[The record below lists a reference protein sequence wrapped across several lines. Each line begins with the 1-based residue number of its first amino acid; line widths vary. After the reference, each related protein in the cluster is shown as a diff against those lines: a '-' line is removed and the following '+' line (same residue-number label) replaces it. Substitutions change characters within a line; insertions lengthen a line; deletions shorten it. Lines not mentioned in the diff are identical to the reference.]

1 MPEAATKQYSPPER
15 DEALVL
21 VVDDDEIASQLT
33 ARWLHREG
41 FQCQIHASAESLL
54 EGLSKSLPDVI
65 CLDLGLP
72 GMSGLDALELVRQRH
87 RTVPI
92 IILTAESSPGTV
104 VSAMRGGARDY
115 LVKPLERMKVTTTV
129 RNAVEHHRLES
140 QVRQLRRDADQTQFS
155 GILGRSPAIRG
166 LFHQLDR
173 IAASDITVLVQG
185 ESGTGKEL
193 VARAIHEHSARRGG
207 PLVAVN
213 CAAIPE
219 SLQDSELF
227 GHEKGAFTGAD
238 QSRPGRFEQANGG
251 TLFLDEVAEL
261 SSELQAKLL
270 RVLQERKF
278 ERVGGRTTLTSDF
291 RLVAATHRDLASMVG
306 RGEFREDLFFRL
318 AVLELHVPP
327 LREREGDIAMLSDAF
342 IRQMASEAGRDCPRL
357 ATDTVAL
364 LHRHPWPGNV
374 RELRNSL
381 QRALVVCEDGVIQPG
396 DLPPRMLRD
405 VGSGTETERPVPA
418 PASKVVAIAGE
429 PEPRA
434 DPVAQPRL
442 EGASLAEIERAAIEA
457 ALVSA
462 GGNLSE
468 VTRRLGIGRATLY
481 RRLKKYGMR

>member
-1 MPEAATKQYSPPER
+1 MHEPRPDEPSSDR

-21 VVDDDEIASQLT
+21 VVDDDEVASQLV
-33 ARWLHREG
+33 ARWLEREG
-41 FQCQIHASAESLL
+41 FQCQVHGSAESLL
-54 EGLSKSLPDVI
+54 QGLSQSLPDAI

-72 GMSGLDALELVRQRH
+72 GMSGLDAMELVRQRH

-92 IILTAESSPGTV
+92 VVLTAERSPGTV
-104 VSAMRGGARDY
+104 VTAMRAGAHDY
-115 LVKPLERMKVTTTV
+115 LVKPLERIKVTTTV

-140 QVRQLRRDADQTQFS
+140 QVRQLRRDAEHAEFA
-155 GILGRSPAIRG
+155 GIVGRSAAIRS
-166 LFHQLDR
+166 LFRQLDR

-193 VARAIHEHSARRGG
+193 VARAIHDNSARRRG

-219 SLQDSELF
+219 SLQDSALF

-238 QSRPGRFEQANGG
+238 QARPGRFEQANGG

-278 ERVGGRTTLTSDF
+278 ERVGGRTILTSDF
-291 RLVAATHRDLASMVG
+291 RLVAATHRDLAAMVKEG
-306 RGEFREDLFFRL
+306 KFREDLFFRL

-327 LREREGDIAMLSDAF
+327 LREREGDVPLLVNALLEK
-342 IRQMASEAGRDCPRL
+342 MAHEAGRECPK
-357 ATDTVAL
+357 VAPAAMEL
-364 LHRHPWPGNV
+364 MLRHSWRGNV
-374 RELRNSL
+374 RELHNSL
-381 QRALVVCEDGVIQPG
+381 QRAFVVCEGGVIQIN
-396 DLPPRMLRD
+396 DLPPRMLQDDAADDPSRD
-405 VGSGTETERPVPA
+405 TRSAPSTPSAGPSTSVAA
-418 PASKVVAIAGE
+418 PAALPNLA
-429 PEPRA
+429 
-434 DPVAQPRL
+434 
-442 EGASLAEIERAAIEA
+442 GASMVEIERAAIEA
-457 ALVSA
+457 AMASA

-481 RRLKKYGMR
+481 RRLKKYGLR